1 MKRLI
6 SKTVS
11 QKVLLILTA
20 VLIAAFG
27 YSIYLYS
34 NLEEENASLKTNVA
48 ELEQNLNTNQRNLD
62 ISQSN
67 LNRSENENIG
77 LASKLTDERV
87 KIGALGEQ
95 VEEITDLAGDLE
107 KLSKIDP
114 ELLQKYSKVFFL
126 NEHYIPPRLRNIT
139 IEDLYYESTPLQV
152 HADAWAHLDNLI
164 DNAADDGVTLWILSA
179 YRSFGT
185 QSTLKSSYTITYGS
199 GANTFS
205 ADQGY
210 SEHQLGTT
218 VDFTTRG
225 ISGGFTGFEDTEAYE
240 WLLNNAHQY
249 GFTLSYPEDNPF
261 YIFEPWHWR
270 FIGTELARDL
280 RRDGKG
286 FYDLPQRE
294 IDEYLLNF
302 FD

>member
-1 MKRLI
+1 VKKLV
-6 SKTVS
+6 SKKIATETV
-11 QKVLLILTA
+11 LILTA
-20 VLIAAFG
+20 ILIAVSG
-27 YSIYLYS
+27 YLIYEY
-34 NLEEENASLKTNVA
+34 NKLEDQNIVLESRVRELETSLAKTEGSLKV
-48 ELEQNLNTNQRNLD
+48 
-62 ISQSN
+62 
-67 LNRSENENIG
+67 SENEKIG
-77 LASKLTDERV
+77 LSKDLILEQERV
-87 KIGALGEQ
+87 GGLAEKVSEVA
-95 VEEITDLAGDLE
+95 DLAGDLE

-164 DNAADDGVTLWILSA
+164 DDAADDDVTLWILSA

-225 ISGGFTGFEDTEAYE
+225 ISGGFEGFEDTEAFK

-270 FIGTELARDL
+270 FVGTELARDL
-280 RRDGKG
+280 KSDGKG

-294 IDEYLLNF
+294 IDEYLLDF